1 MPHGAADDQGE
12 EMEVKDRWTF
22 ASARPGFD
30 AGDILR
36 RADESGGSVIVIC
49 RGEDTVCLMRRE
61 HARMIT
67 RLDVGDI
74 VKTEI
79 PDLCL
84 DPCYMPEATHNGV
97 YVPSAGQSKWWE
109 WTTLRPNGR
118 TVTPETMAFVL
129 DAIRTAER
137 DQTIQTTVEV
147 W

>member
-1 MPHGAADDQGE
+1 
-12 EMEVKDRWTF
+12 MEVKDRWTF

-30 AGDILR
+30 VQDILR
-36 RADESGGSVIVIC
+36 RADETGGVAIVIR
-49 RGEDTVCLMRRE
+49 RGEDTVCMVRRE
-61 HARMIT
+61 HARMIH

-84 DPCYMPEATHNGV
+84 DPCYMPEATQVGV
-97 YVPSAGQSKWWE
+97 YVPSEGQSKWWE

-118 TVTPETMAFVL
+118 TVTPESMAFVL
-129 DAIRTAER
+129 SVIHTAER
-137 DQTIQTTVEV
+137 EQTVETTVEV

>member
-1 MPHGAADDQGE
+1 
-12 EMEVKDRWTF
+12 MEVKDRWAF
-22 ASARPGFD
+22 RSASTGFD
-30 AGDILR
+30 AEDIMR
-36 RADESGGSVIVIC
+36 RADETGGNVIIIR
-49 RGEDTVCLMRRE
+49 RGDDTVCLMRRE

-84 DPCYMPEATHNGV
+84 DPCYAPEATQAGV

-109 WTTLRPNGR
+109 WTTLRPHGR
-118 TVTPETMAFVL
+118 TVTPETMAFVM
-129 DAIRTAER
+129 DAIRRAVDE
-137 DQTIQTTVEV
+137 QTIQTTVEV